1 MGRDSGSPP
10 PYIWA
15 MLSPDDALTRLDAA
29 LAAARAAGADAADA
43 LYVGDGA
50 TSISVR
56 LGKLEDIGRA
66 EGEEIGVRVFV
77 GQRSASV
84 SSSDLTP
91 SALREAAQ
99 RAVAMA
105 RLAPEDPYAGLA
117 PEDRLAR
124 GPFAELDVDDPT
136 DISAA
141 ALKLRAL
148 ECEDAARAIEG
159 ITNSEG
165 AGATA
170 GTVVMALATSTGFRG
185 GKKSTSHSLSAS
197 VVAGTGSDMQRDY
210 AWHAARYL
218 ADVESAAAIG
228 TRAGQRAISRLHPI
242 KLASGPMPILF
253 DPRVSSTLLG
263 HLVGAITG
271 SAIARGTSFLK
282 DKLGQMILPAG
293 LSVIDDPLRRRGL
306 RSRAFDGE
314 GLAAQRTAIIEQ
326 GVLTG
331 WLMDVA
337 SAKQL
342 GLAPTGH
349 ASRGTSGPPGAG
361 TTNLHLEGGTATPAE
376 LMADI
381 KQGILVTELIGM
393 GVNGLTGD
401 YSRGASGYLIENGEI
416 TRPVAEIT
424 IAGNLLDMFAKMIAG
439 NDLEFRHASNAPTLR
454 IDGMM
459 VAGS

>member
-136 DISAA
+136 EISAA

-165 AGATA
+165 ASATA